1 MTCLKITTYT
11 VSFKAKAG
19 IITTKNNVGYLLS
32 EEDLLSDKMFAK
44 RCIQGKANGDS
55 CLLKIERDSDI
66 ELQSNITYEQW
77 KELKKRSW

>member
-1 MTCLKITTYT
+1 MKCLKITTYKAT
-11 VSFKAKAG
+11 FKGKAG
-19 IITTKNNVGYLLS
+19 MISTHNNIGYLLS
-32 EEDLLSDKMFAK
+32 EEDLLSDKMFIK
-44 RCIQGKANGDS
+44 RCVKGKAVGDS